1 MTYLDTSLKIIAK
14 EKDVNK
20 SKSLKLLKL
29 NYNDYEIKY
38 AINKKKVEKYITNNF
53 ESYTIFRI
61 HNVIGKND
69 FSKKTKKLMYFNLN
83 NLNLIK
89 IDHKYIQICYIDDL
103 VNCFM
108 KIIGSTKTKKKNI
121 YNVSSKPISLINFLI
136 LETNI
141 LKKTNPKK
149 KRNFHSL

>member
-89 IDHKYIQICYIDDL
+89 IDHKYIQICYVDDL

-108 KIIGSTKTKKKNI
+108 KIIGSTKTKKKYI
-121 YNVSSKPISLINFLI
+121 
-136 LETNI
+136 
-141 LKKTNPKK
+141 
-149 KRNFHSL
+149 